1 MQTTDFVATI
11 FDGKSN
17 PNKVTVSF
25 AMALNAL
32 MKGHSA
38 TLILMVAAQAQR
50 LSDSAALFQ
59 AVGAGWAGAASP
71 Q

>member
-32 MKGHSA
+32 MKGHTA
-38 TLILMVAAQAQR
+38 TLILMVDAVR
-50 LSDSAALFQ
+50 LGLPHATD
-59 AVGAGWAGAASP
+59 GIDIGKPW
-71 Q
+71 